1 MREDYSQILDT
12 LPPISL
18 DEMSSIRLMNRTDS
32 KFLANER
39 QFASLLEMVRGNY
52 MVQCIDG
59 KRYAEYQTVYFDDSG
74 NSMYTRHHNGFL
86 TRQKVRIR
94 SYMDTGNYFFEVK
107 LKNNHGR
114 TKKKRI
120 ELHSADSYM
129 ADGAGE
135 FLDSVAMMPIP
146 LAEMSPKITNHFER
160 ITLVNNDKTERL
172 TIDTGLSF
180 HNEVSGQDRSMDN
193 LVVIEVKRD
202 GNTYSPILD
211 MLRELR
217 IFKSGFSK
225 YCIGMA
231 LTTPD
236 IKKNRF
242 NKRIRRI
249 NKLTGIYD

>member
-1 MREDYSQILDT
+1 MRAEYSQILDT

-39 QFASLLEMVRGNY
+39 QFAGLLEMVRGKY

-59 KRYAEYQTVYFDDSG
+59 KRYAEYRTVYFDDCE
-74 NSMYTRHHNGFL
+74 NSMYMRHHNGFL

-120 ELHSADSYM
+120 EISAPDSYL
-129 ADGAGE
+129 ADGAAD
-135 FLDSVAMMPIP
+135 FLESVAMLPVP
-146 LAEMSPKITNHFER
+146 LTEMSPKITNHFER

-180 HNEVSGQDRSMDN
+180 HNEVSGMDRSMDN

-231 LTTPD
+231 LTVPG

-249 NKLTGIYD
+249 KKLTEI

>member
-1 MREDYSQILDT
+1 MREDYSRILDT

-18 DEMSSIRLMNRTDS
+18 DEMSAIRLMNRTDS
-32 KFLANER
+32 KFLASEQ

-59 KRYAEYQTVYFDDSG
+59 KRFAEYRTVYFDDSE
-74 NSMYTRHHNGFL
+74 NSMYIRHHNGFL

-94 SYMDTGNYFFEVK
+94 SYLDTGNYFFEVK

-120 ELHSADSYM
+120 ELHAADSYV

-135 FLDSVAMMPIP
+135 FLDSVAMLPIP
-146 LAEMSPKITNHFER
+146 LADMTPKISNHFER
-160 ITLVNNDKTERL
+160 ITLVNNGKTERL

-202 GNTYSPILD
+202 GNTYSPILE

-231 LTTPD
+231 LTTPG
-236 IKKNRF
+236 IKRNRF
-242 NKRIRRI
+242 NKKIRKI
-249 NKLTGIYD
+249 SKLTEL